1 MSQHLWIPVSAGD
14 CSAGPAVL
22 ARIAPGLTRREAIR
36 LTELDSLF
44 RHLPDRPTDRDL
56 REAADRTR
64 FTPGELREYHARRRR
79 EAAERRSLRQ
89 AGGRS
94 R

>member
-36 LTELDSLF
+36 LTELDSLLQ
-44 RHLPDRPTDRDL
+44 HLPDRPTARDL
-56 REAADRTR
+56 REATDRTR
-64 FTPGELREYHARRRR
+64 FTTDELREYHARRHR
-79 EAAERRSLRQ
+79 EAAERRSQRR
-89 AGGRS
+89 ATGRS
-94 R
+94 Q